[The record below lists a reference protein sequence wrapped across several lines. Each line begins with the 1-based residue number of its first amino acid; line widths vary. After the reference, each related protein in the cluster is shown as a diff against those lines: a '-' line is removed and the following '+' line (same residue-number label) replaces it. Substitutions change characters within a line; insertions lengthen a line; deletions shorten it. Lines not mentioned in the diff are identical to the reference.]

1 MNKSPYFSIVVP
13 TYNRADLIGKT
24 IQSILDQDFQ
34 DFEVLV
40 VDDGSK
46 DHTAA
51 VISAFT
57 DPRVQYHPRENA
69 ERGAARNYG
78 RSKSR
83 GQYIN
88 FFDSD
93 DRMYSHHLSTAF
105 NVIQN
110 LNQPEFFHLGYDY
123 ATPDWKVERKVEPLT
138 DQNIQRVKFDNLLSC
153 NGCFL
158 RRDIAEAYP
167 FEENRVLASSEDWQ
181 LWLRLMSRFKLH
193 PVLEI
198 TSSVVNHDQ
207 RSLRTIKTQKI
218 IARDLFLISS
228 LESDTSVMKMYGSGF
243 GRFKADR
250 YSFFMLYLAEDKER
264 SAVLRWAWRAIRA
277 YPLVVFS
284 KRFLAALKNTWL

>member
-123 ATPDWKVERKVEPLT
+123 TTPDWKVERNVEPLT